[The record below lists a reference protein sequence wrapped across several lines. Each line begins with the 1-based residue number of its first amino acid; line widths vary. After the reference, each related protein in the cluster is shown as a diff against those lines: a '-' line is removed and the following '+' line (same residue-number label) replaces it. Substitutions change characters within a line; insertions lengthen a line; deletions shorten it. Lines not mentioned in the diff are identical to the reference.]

1 MERKVVV
8 NKVIN
13 GKSSKVAYITGEKI
27 KDIYENLYYCD
38 TLKLLVRIE
47 NALTNDRICYNL
59 ELVDY
64 DDLAL
69 ENFNKK
75 LNNEEKIKKYPKL
88 EKFIIQYAND
98 LYFMVEDSKVKASL
112 LSISNADSLKEKVHV
127 VAHLDRV
134 ATDWILSRPLPI
146 SRKK

>member
-1 MERKVVV
+1 MERRVVINKVV
-8 NKVIN
+8 N
-13 GKSSKVAYITGEKI
+13 GESKKVAYITGETI
-27 KDIYENLYYCD
+27 KQIYENLYYCD

-47 NALTNDRICYNL
+47 NALTNDRVSYNL

-88 EKFIIQYAND
+88 EKFIFQYAED
-98 LYFMVEDSKVKASL
+98 LYFKVDDSKVKSSL
-112 LSISNADSLKEKVHV
+112 FSISSADSLKEKEKVI
-127 VAHLDRV
+127 AHLDRI

>member
-8 NKVIN
+8 NKVID

-38 TLKLLVRIE
+38 TLKVLVSIE
-47 NALTNDRICYNL
+47 NALSNDKISYNL

-88 EKFIIQYAND
+88 EKFIFQFAND
-98 LYFMVEDSKVKASL
+98 LYFKVDHSGIKASL
-112 LSISNADSLKEKVHV
+112 LSISNADSLKDKEKVI
-127 VAHLDRV
+127 AHLDKLV
-134 ATDWILSRPLPI
+134 TDWRLSMPLTLPK
-146 SRKK
+146 RK